1 MTSSVAR
8 TDDLRALLRK
18 LTPKQRLVLRELPKH
33 AFQFW
38 RTVEQCG
45 VSTASAHA
53 WMRRPEFVAAR
64 TAIEEQALD
73 EIGATTHYVLSK
85 TKEVVDRCM
94 QEVAPVIVRGEHVET
109 ETPDGELAKAYMF
122 NAKDALAGLKM
133 LGQHRRLWNED
144 SAKLQA
150 PEGPGLTV
158 IVQQGG
164 AQVGVHAQAGAAGRV
179 VVDLPG
185 PER

>member
-1 MTSSVAR
+1 MASDVVTR
-8 TDDLRALLRK
+8 KDDLKARLRK

-33 AFQFW
+33 AWQFW

-45 VSTASAHA
+45 VSTATAHA
-53 WMRRPEFVAAR
+53 WMKKPEFVAAR

-73 EIGATTHYVLSK
+73 EIGATAHFVLSK

-94 QEVAPVIVRGEHVET
+94 QEVEPVIVRGEHVET
-109 ETPDGELAKAYMF
+109 ETPDGDTARAYTF

-133 LGQHRRLWNED
+133 LGQHRRLWGDQDE
-144 SAKLQA
+144 KPQA

-158 IVQQGG
+158 IVNAGG
-164 AQVGVHAQAGAAGRV
+164 AQTSVQAERGARGHV

-185 PER
+185 PE